1 MNVSAKMGWLVLT
14 MLVAGVAPAAAQQA
28 LPRTAD
34 GHPDFQGVWS
44 AKGLTSLERIPGAS
58 GLVIGDEEQA
68 RLVGMIRSRAR
79 SPAFETVIDPNLLA
93 ADVRTLTRVNGQWRS
108 SWITDPPDGK
118 LPLTA
123 EGRRLVA
130 LENTRAEAPALLT
143 DPEARG
149 PWERCLVGTGLAP
162 MWSVPVENIRQ
173 IVQTSANLLI
183 YTEEGADTRIVGI
196 GATHRPAAITSR
208 LGDSV
213 ARWEGD
219 TLVVETLNEMDNYAP
234 FGTMPQSVRV
244 QSRIIERFSLVSP
257 DEILYRFTIE
267 DPVLYSA
274 PWSAEYSLNREHSA
288 AYENGCHEGN
298 YSLLG
303 ILKAARAADAKAAA
317 AQPVVIEPGK
327 PAKSKRPHKATRKG

>member
-1 MNVSAKMGWLVLT
+1 MKARHAIALLCFLVT
-14 MLVAGVAPAAAQQA
+14 AVAASPALAQS

-44 AKGLTSLERIPGAS
+44 AKGLTPLERIPGAS
-58 GLVIGDEEQA
+58 GLVVGDEEQA
-68 RLVGMIRSRAR
+68 KLVGMIRARAR

-93 ADVRTLTRVNGQWRS
+93 ADVKTLTRVNGQWRS

-123 EGRRLVA
+123 ECKRLV
-130 LENTRAEAPALLT
+130 EYVNPLT

-173 IVQTSANLLI
+173 IVQTPEHLMV
-183 YTEEGADTRIVGI
+183 YTEEGADTRIIGI
-196 GATHRPAAITSR
+196 GAKHRPSAITSR
-208 LGDSV
+208 LGDSI

-219 TLVVETLNEMDNYAP
+219 TLVVETLNELDNYAP
-234 FGTMPQSVRV
+234 FATMPQSVRLK
-244 QSRIIERFSLVSP
+244 SRIIERFSLTSP

-267 DPVLYSA
+267 DPALYSA
-274 PWSAEYSLNREHSA
+274 PWSAEYSLNREHTT

-298 YSLLG
+298 YSLPG
-303 ILKAARAADAKAAA
+303 ILSAARSAEARAA
-317 AQPVVIEPGK
+317 PK
-327 PAKSKRPHKATRKG
+327 PQRKR

>member
-1 MNVSAKMGWLVLT
+1 MSIKRFDVRAGFLTILLSLVC
-14 MLVAGVAPAAAQQA
+14 AAPALAQPPI
-28 LPRTAD
+28 PRTPE

-44 AKGLTSLERIPGAS
+44 AKGLTPLERIPGATA
-58 GLVIGDEEQA
+58 LVLTDEEHA
-68 RLVGMIRSRAR
+68 KLVKAIRDRAR
-79 SPAFETVIDPNLLA
+79 SPAMATVIDPNLLA
-93 ADVRTLTRVNGQWRS
+93 ADVKTLTRVGGQWRS

-123 EGRRLVA
+123 EGKRLRD
-130 LENTRAEAPALLT
+130 LQNPLT

-149 PWERCLVGTGLAP
+149 LWERCLVGTGLAP

-173 IVQTSANLLI
+173 IVQTPQNLMI
-183 YTEEGADTRIVGI
+183 YTEEGADTRIIGI
-196 GATHRPAAITSR
+196 GAKHRPAAIVSR
-208 LGDSV
+208 LGDSI

-219 TLVVETLNEMDNYAP
+219 VLVVETVNEMDNYAP

-244 QSRIIERFSLVSP
+244 QSRIVEHFSLLSA

-274 PWSAEYSLNREHSA
+274 PWSAEYSLNREHTV

-298 YSLLG
+298 YALPG
-303 ILKAARAADAKAAA
+303 ILRTERLKEAKASA
-317 AQPVVIEPGK
+317 
-327 PAKSKRPHKATRKG
+327 PH